1 MKYLKGITDWMAE
14 PQIKIIDEEGQVQ
27 TITIP
32 SEEHLKENLEKVSK
46 MIEDTSGGG
55 GFTGP
60 VAFASLANTS
70 GMGAVVSPIASQ
82 VPGDVAGSTPGSGDI
97 GSGWSKAK
105 TVNSLR
111 NDMQG
116 KSRKRTDA
124 DLFGSSKRRN
134 AKLTRGLK
142 KNTNDKGLFA
152 MNSPK
157 KGKGN
162 IKSFKDFTKK

>member
-14 PQIKIIDEEGQVQ
+14 PQIKIVDEEGQVQ

-32 SEEHLKENLEKVSK
+32 SEEHLK
-46 MIEDTSGGG
+46 EDTSGGG

-82 VPGDVAGSTPGSGDI
+82 TPGDVAGSTPGSGDI
-97 GSGWSKAK
+97 GMGWSKAK

-116 KSRKRTDA
+116 KSRKRTDS
-124 DLFGSSKRRN
+124 DLFGTSKRRN

-142 KNTNDKGLFA
+142 KNANDKGLFA
-152 MNSPK
+152 INSPK